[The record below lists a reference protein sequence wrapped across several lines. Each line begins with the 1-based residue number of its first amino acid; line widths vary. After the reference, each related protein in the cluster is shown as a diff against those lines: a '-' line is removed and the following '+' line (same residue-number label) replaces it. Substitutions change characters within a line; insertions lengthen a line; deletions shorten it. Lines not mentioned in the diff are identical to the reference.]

1 MLPEGGKRG
10 LELLPCGRSSLKRKS
25 MGEPWIRRNKQT
37 RDLLYAEG
45 SAKVGGRQ
53 QTEFAAPRKAV
64 GPAGKG
70 FVRKWDNSEV
80 IPSELQLAQESCSK
94 VWHRENIPLW
104 VVLIV

>member
-1 MLPEGGKRG
+1 
-10 LELLPCGRSSLKRKS
+10 

-37 RDLLYAEG
+37 RDLGNTLHAEG
-45 SAKVGGRQ
+45 SAKVGGKQ

-80 IPSELQLAQESCSK
+80 IPSELQLARESCSK
-94 VWHRENIPLW
+94 V
-104 VVLIV
+104 